1 MAELE
6 PLQTNVT
13 PETAVAP
20 ATAEPVVTPTAF
32 KTFPTQA
39 DFDREIQKAIKAN
52 EDNAAKKAAKALE
65 EKSLTESQK
74 IQKQIDELNAKTELV
89 NRKYSEVAAREVLS
103 GLGLDR
109 EQYEVFLDGIVT
121 ADSEE
126 TKERAKSLGTN
137 ILTVAESIAAKK
149 IQTAMKTTPVPA
161 GIPIDPA
168 QKPTPETEYNELL
181 KKAQKN
187 PNNRALM
194 QELFAA
200 KERLNK

>member
-6 PLQTNVT
+6 QLT
-13 PETAVAP
+13 PEVVVPTVE
-20 ATAEPVVTPTAF
+20 TVVTPVAPTSF

-39 DFDREIQKAIKAN
+39 DYDREIQKAIKAN
-52 EDNAAKKAAKALE
+52 EENAAKKAAKALE

-74 IQKQIDELNAKTELV
+74 IQKQIDELNEKTELV

-103 GLGLDR
+103 GLGLERD
-109 EQYEVFLDGIVT
+109 QYEVFLDSIVT
-121 ADSEE
+121 SDSEE
-126 TKERAKSLGTN
+126 TKVRAQSLGSH
-137 ILTVAESIAAKK
+137 ILTVAESLAQKK
-149 IQTAMKTTPVPA
+149 IQTAMKSTPVPA

-168 QKPTPETEYNELL
+168 TKPTPELTYNELL

-187 PNNRALM
+187 PNDRFLM

-200 KERLNK
+200 KEQLKK